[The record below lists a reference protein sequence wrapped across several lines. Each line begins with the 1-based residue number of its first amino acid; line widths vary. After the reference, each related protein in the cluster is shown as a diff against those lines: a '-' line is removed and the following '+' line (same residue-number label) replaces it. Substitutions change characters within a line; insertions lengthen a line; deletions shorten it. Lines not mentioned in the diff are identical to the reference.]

1 MFSSEWK
8 EYASAGSNHMVFVIT
23 LIFHKIIQILDQ
35 LKNYKYMYL
44 KSTLQHGVN
53 QSSVF
58 NIHP

>member
-8 EYASAGSNHMVFVIT
+8 EYASAGYNNMVFVIT
-23 LIFHKIIQILDQ
+23 LIFHKIIELLDQ
-35 LKNYKYMYL
+35 LKDYKYL